1 MKKTFINIVIFTAA
15 FFASCNKEND
25 FELSNTDVLEVVLS
39 YNLMHLQSD
48 KEIELFKKNKIKSI
62 AFVSENIESGRRDST
77 TFLEYDLDGK
87 ILQRTTSECTTVGCL
102 PYVIRQIF
110 TYTDSRI
117 KTMSNYTFN
126 NNHIS
131 TNEKWH
137 IADLSKLTKFDWEDY
152 SYNGDTITVESGP
165 SIHKYIHDNYG
176 KPTGMSLR
184 AKTNNQT
191 IEKSFEYSDSS
202 IVILSKTDNSS
213 SQYISKLVVLKN
225 KVSLYQITDS
235 ASYLVLEF
243 IFNIDGLLEAKNY
256 YDKKDEL
263 NKRSLVSYT
272 YW

>member
-1 MKKTFINIVIFTAA
+1 MKKTVIIIVISTTI
-15 FFASCNKEND
+15 FFASCNREKV
-25 FELSNTDVLEVVLS
+25 FELSNPDMLVVVLS

-48 KEIELFKKNKIKSI
+48 KEIKLFKKYKIKSV
-62 AFVSENIESGRRDST
+62 AFVSENIKSGARDSSI
-77 TFLEYDLDGK
+77 FLEYNKDGK
-87 ILQRTTSECTTVGCL
+87 ILQRTTSECTTAGCL

-110 TYTDSRI
+110 TYSDSRI

-137 IADLSKLTKFDWEDY
+137 TSDLSILTKFDWEDY

-165 SIHKYIHDNYG
+165 TIHKYIHDNYG

-191 IEKSFEYSDSS
+191 VKTSFEYSDSS
-202 IVILSKTDNSS
+202 IVILSKVDNSNNFS
-213 SQYISKLVVLKN
+213 MSKLVVLRN
-225 KVSLYQITDS
+225 KVLYYKIADS
-235 ASYLVLEF
+235 VSHIFLEF
-243 IFNIDGLLEAKNY
+243 IFNTDGLLETKNY
-256 YDKKDEL
+256 YDKEGEL
-263 NKRSLVSYT
+263 SKRTLVSYT